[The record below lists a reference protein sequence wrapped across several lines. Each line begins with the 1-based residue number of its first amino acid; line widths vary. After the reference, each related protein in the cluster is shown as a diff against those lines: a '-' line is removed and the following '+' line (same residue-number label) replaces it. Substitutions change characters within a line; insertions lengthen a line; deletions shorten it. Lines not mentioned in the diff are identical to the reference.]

1 MNIVIDQRENAMKE
15 ILNKQD
21 IDLVQCIEY
30 IQLNIGDIVIK
41 DGDDVV
47 CIFERKTCDDLLASI
62 KDGRYREQK
71 WRLLEHFNC
80 DTIVYLIEG
89 VCKDVSKSKLIDNCI
104 INTLFRDKI
113 KVIRSRDVENTVEI
127 LLDIYKKFKTKKF
140 QQTKGAYSEM
150 VKSVK
155 KTNLTEDIWFITCL
169 KGIPGVSEKTAQ
181 CIIKEFSSMKELI
194 NGFELNG
201 GNLLEKIKVG
211 NRCLGKKTSEK
222 IYNYVCK

>member
-1 MNIVIDQRENAMKE
+1 MNIVIDQRENAIKE
-15 ILNKQD
+15 ILNKKED
-21 IDLVQCIEY
+21 KSYVNY

-47 CIFERKTCDDLLASI
+47 CIFERKTCEDLLASI

-80 DTIVYLIEG
+80 DTIVYIIEG
-89 VCKDVSKSKLIDNCI
+89 TIKDSSKSKLVDNTI
-104 INTLFRDKI
+104 VNTLFRDKI
-113 KVIRSRDVENTVEI
+113 KVIRSKNVENTVEVI
-127 LLDIYKKFKTKKF
+127 LDIYSKFKSKKFE
-140 QQTKGAYSEM
+140 QTKGAYSEM

-155 KTNLTEDIWFITCL
+155 KTNLTEDVWYITCL

-181 CIIKEFSSMKELI
+181 CILNEFPSMKELI

-201 GNLLEKIKVG
+201 GSLLEKVKVG

-222 IYNYVCK
+222 IYGFVCN